1 MNPYKENFPIFK
13 YYQEKGENL
22 IYLDN
27 AATTQKPNCLIEAEQ
42 NYYTKYNSNI
52 HRSVHHLA
60 DKATELYELTRKK
73 IAKLINAKSKE
84 IVFTTGTTHS
94 LNLIA
99 FNLEDK
105 IQQGDYIVLSIVE
118 HHANIL
124 PWQRIAQKKGAH
136 LFFIKDDELI
146 NNPSLLKEKLDIK
159 QVKIISLTE
168 ASNVTGE
175 ELPIQKWIDFANH
188 ENIISVIDGAQ
199 GVTHKK
205 VNMKE
210 LNCDFYCFSAHKL
223 YGPTGVGVLYGKHHL
238 LSHFSPLIL
247 GGGIIEFVEEQ
258 THTLLDTPHRLEAG
272 TPNIAGII
280 SFASVLDYLDDIN
293 FYQEINV
300 FEQQK
305 LKNRLLEKLQDIQEV
320 SIVKV
325 FNSLPSF
332 NIVSFNIKNI
342 HSHDAGSFLANKNIA
357 TRVGQHCA
365 APLFNHLHENS
376 SIRASFAL
384 YNEEHDVDFL
394 IQEIKNCI
402 KFFK

>member
-1 MNPYKENFPIFK
+1 MNKYKPDFPIFTH
-13 YYQEKGENL
+13 YPNL
-22 IYLDN
+22 VYLDN
-27 AATTQKPNCLIEAEQ
+27 AATTQKPQCFIEAEKE
-42 NYYTKYNSNI
+42 YYTQYNSNI

-60 DKATELYELTRKK
+60 DKATELYEMTRKK
-73 IAKLINAKSKE
+73 VATLINAKSKE

-105 IQQGDYIVLSIVE
+105 IEKNDLIVLSILE

-124 PWQRIAQKKGAH
+124 PWQRIAQKKGAS
-136 LFFIKDDELI
+136 LFYIKDDELI
-146 NNPSLLKEKLDIK
+146 NNPELLKNYVDINH
-159 QVKIISLTE
+159 VKIISLTE

-175 ELPIQKWIDFANH
+175 EVPIKKWIDFAAK

-205 VNMKE
+205 VDMKA
-210 LNCDFYCFSAHKL
+210 LNCDFYAFSSHKI

-238 LSHFSPLIL
+238 LKEFSPLLL

-258 THTLLDTPHRLEAG
+258 THTLIQTPHSLEAG
-272 TPNIAGII
+272 TPNIAGIV
-280 SFASVLDYLDDIN
+280 SFSSVLDYLDKIHFYHDNLAHEQAKLTHLLIDELKSIN
-293 FYQEINV
+293 EI
-300 FEQQK
+300 K
-305 LKNRLLEKLQDIQEV
+305 
-320 SIVKV
+320 IVKA
-325 FNSLPSF
+325 FNTLNSF
-332 NIVSFNIKNI
+332 NIVSFNIDNI

-365 APLFNHLHENS
+365 APLFNHIHQNS

-384 YNEEHDVDFL
+384 YNDISDVEVL
-394 IQEIKNCI
+394 VAEIKNCVQ
-402 KFFK
+402 FFK